1 MTLANQVVYFSERE
15 QTFDS
20 IILYMDLDAFFASV
34 EIRENPKLA
43 DKPIVVGGN
52 PKTKRGVVS
61 TCNYEA
67 RKYGIHSG
75 MPINQALQLCPHLT
89 MVRGSFQLYGE
100 VSKRIMKILSH
111 YSPTMKVAGND
122 EAYLDLTDVVS
133 DYEEAKRLAT
143 ELKDDIYASEEL
155 TCSIGVAPNRI
166 LAKIASDSDKPDG
179 LVIVKP
185 LEIAEFLAPQKITII
200 PGVGKK
206 SSVIFGNENIK
217 LCGDLAKL
225 PHQLAYQK
233 FGKYGLKTWKLVN
246 GYNTEKTEEKFVNHE
261 RKSISEE
268 RTFFERY
275 NSWEEI
281 WIRIDS
287 SIDAIVSRLTVKK
300 MSFRTITLKIRF
312 KNFETYTRSHSLT
325 SYNTSPKH
333 VRIVVKKLLEEFE
346 TKKSEDIRLVGVKI
360 SNLMQIDDSQKTLS
374 QFFNNMGSVGK

>member
-1 MTLANQVVYFSERE
+1 MTLANQIVYFSEKE

-34 EIRENPKLA
+34 EIREDPELA
-43 DKPIVVGGN
+43 GIPIVVGGN

-61 TCNYEA
+61 TCSYEA
-67 RKYGIHSG
+67 RKFGIHSG
-75 MPINQALQLCPHLT
+75 MPINQALKLCPHLT
-89 MVRGSFQLYGE
+89 MVRGSYKLYGE
-100 VSKRIMKILSH
+100 VSKRIMRILGR
-111 YSPTMKVAGND
+111 YSPTMRVAGND

-143 ELKDDIYASEEL
+143 ELKDEVYANEEL
-155 TCSIGVAPNRI
+155 TCSIGIAPNRI
-166 LAKIASDSDKPDG
+166 LSKIASDSDKPDG
-179 LVIVKP
+179 LVVVKP
-185 LEIAEFLAPQKITII
+185 LEIAEFLAPLKITII

-206 SSVIFGNENIK
+206 SSEVFSNENVT

-246 GYNTEKTEEKFVNHE
+246 GYNTENTEEKFVSHE

-268 RTFFERY
+268 RTFFDRY

-287 SIDAIVSRLTVKK
+287 SIDAIVSRLTIKK
-300 MSFRTITLKIRF
+300 MSFKTISLKIRF
-312 KNFETYTRSHSLT
+312 KNFETYTRAHSLT
-325 SYNTSPKH
+325 SFNTSAKH

-346 TKKSEDIRLVGVKI
+346 HKKPEDIRLVGVKI
-360 SNLMQIDDSQKTLS
+360 SNLRKIDDNQKTLT
-374 QFFNNMGSVGK
+374 QFF

>member
-1 MTLANQVVYFSERE
+1 
-15 QTFDS
+15 
-20 IILYMDLDAFFASV
+20 
-34 EIRENPKLA
+34 
-43 DKPIVVGGN
+43 VGGN

-61 TCNYEA
+61 TCSYEA
-67 RKYGIHSG
+67 REFGIHSG

-89 MVRGSFQLYGE
+89 MVRGSYKLYGE
-100 VSKRIMKILSH
+100 VSKRIMKILER
-111 YSPTMKVAGND
+111 YSPIMKVAGND
-122 EAYLDLTDVVS
+122 EAYLDLTEVVS
-133 DYEEAKRLAT
+133 DYEESRRLAT
-143 ELKDDIYASEEL
+143 ELKDDIFASEEL

-166 LAKIASDSDKPDG
+166 LAKIASDTDKPDG

-185 LEIAEFLAPQKITII
+185 LEITEFLDSQKITII

-206 SSVIFGNENIK
+206 SAEIFAKENIK
-217 LCGDLAKL
+217 LCGDLARI

-246 GYNTEKTEEKFVNHE
+246 GYNTENLEEKFVSHE

-287 SIDAIVSRLTVKK
+287 SIDAIVSRLMLKK

-312 KNFETYTRSHSLT
+312 KNFETYTRAHSLT

-346 TKKSEDIRLVGVKI
+346 NKKPEDIRLVGVKI
-360 SNLMQIDDSQKTLS
+360 SNLRKIDDNQKTLT
-374 QFFNNMGSVGK
+374 QFF